1 MLMRTLLP
9 IRIASPSV
17 CPSQV
22 GIQFSLALFVL
33 FCRGWAIGMGEPT
46 WGLFVTKVA
55 VLSGD
60 GKDKDG
66 WTMTLMMMV
75 MVVSL
80 DQTCERND
88 ALG

>member
-1 MLMRTLLP
+1 
-9 IRIASPSV
+9 
-17 CPSQV
+17 
-22 GIQFSLALFVL
+22 
-33 FCRGWAIGMGEPT
+33 MGEPA